1 MNIAIIPARIGS
13 KRIFQKNIKFF
24 YGKPIILHTL
34 NKVVKSKIFDEI
46 IVTSDSKKVFKIV
59 NNKNIL
65 FHKRSAKTSD
75 DRASTISA
83 INSCIDYF
91 NFNSE
96 DNICCIYPCS
106 VFIKKDDL
114 KRTLS
119 ILNKNPNNF
128 ITPVLKYTHPIQ
140 RSFKLDSKNKVLLN
154 NRNNTLSKTQK
165 FKSNFHDAGQFYWAK
180 KKIWSRSVSILQN
193 SLAYKLSVWG
203 AVDIDDDETWKKAEI
218 LYNKFK

>member
-13 KRIFQKNIKFF
+13 KRIFQKNIRLFH
-24 YGKPIILHTL
+24 GKPIILHTL
-34 NKVVKSKIFDEI
+34 NKVIKSKIFDEI
-46 IVTSDSKKVFKIV
+46 IVSSDSKKIFDIV
-59 NNKNIL
+59 NNKKIL
-65 FHKRSAKTSD
+65 FHKRNAKTSN

-106 VFIKKDDL
+106 VFLKKDDL
-114 KRTLS
+114 KKMLS
-119 ILNKNPNNF
+119 ILKKNPNNF

-140 RSFKLDSKNKVLLN
+140 RSFKLSSKNKVLLN
-154 NRNNTLSKTQK
+154 NKNNTLNITQK
-165 FKSNFHDAGQFYWAK
+165 FQSNFHDAGQFYWAK
-180 KKIWSRSVSILQN
+180 KKIWSKSVNILQN
-193 SLAYKLSVWG
+193 SLAFKLSVWR

-218 LYNKFK
+218 LYNKIK